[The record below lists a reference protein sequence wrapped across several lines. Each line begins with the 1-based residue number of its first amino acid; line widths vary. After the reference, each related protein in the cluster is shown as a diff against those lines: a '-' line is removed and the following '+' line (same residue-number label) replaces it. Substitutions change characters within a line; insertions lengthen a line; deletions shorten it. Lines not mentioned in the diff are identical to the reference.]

1 MTFTTTLKPVP
12 ARDGIAV
19 MQLPQPRGRELSWPK
34 LWEGAGQPWYQDA
47 REHRPPTPAQAA
59 AVRELLTQPLNSGYF
74 DAIELANEVAA
85 VAGVSVTAARQLLRT
100 MPHAVTP
107 EPGVWCGEWAA
118 AADAWPVFRGK
129 VLDVIKA
136 DAAMTFE
143 QVMQALPMDAPT
155 SVYAALQALMMRG
168 QIVALRETPGH
179 GPGPFYVHARPGHDY
194 RDLLPAA
201 A

>member
-1 MTFTTTLKPVP
+1 MTFTATLRPVA

-59 AVRELLTQPLNSGYF
+59 TVRELLTEPLNSGAYYY
-74 DAIELANEVAA
+74 AIDLADEVAA
-85 VAGVSVTAARQLLRT
+85 VTGVSVTAARQLLRT
-100 MPHAVTP
+100 TPHAVTP
-107 EPGVWCGEWAA
+107 EPGIWCGEWAA
-118 AADAWPVFRGK
+118 SADAWPVFRGK
-129 VLDVIKA
+129 VLAAVRD
-136 DAAMTFE
+136 DAAVLFE
-143 QVMQALPMDAPT
+143 NLQALLPTDAPT

-168 QIVALRETPGH
+168 QIVALRQEPGV
-179 GPGPFYVHARPGHDY
+179 GQVRYTRARPGHDY